1 MPKGQSPRERAVA
14 RMTLLE
20 TQLNKVPHD
29 YSKLTKL
36 KRQVRNF
43 LGSEEGN
50 MVTSMKRTL
59 MKRKLEKLDRSV
71 GKNSKKLGA
80 SQKEYP

>member
-20 TQLNKVPHD
+20 TQLNDMPHD
-29 YSKLTKL
+29 YSQLTKL
-36 KRQVRNF
+36 KRRVRNF
-43 LGSEEGN
+43 LGGKEAG

-71 GKNSKKLGA
+71 GKNSKKLGV
-80 SQKEYP
+80 SEKEYP